1 MLLKE
6 SSCFSC
12 EKQKWKRFPSLS
24 DMHLLGT
31 NIHGCILWDVFP
43 LEPEEQWHG
52 RLRQLPLWFRLPL
65 TSVLLGPFEGIE
77 WKHCYK
83 ALPHPKQ
90 HMKRL
95 CRGKKSSDGG
105 GEKAEV
111 EAAPQQLCCPG
122 KPLVSPAKSALP
134 INFWLLLVCTSCH
147 VLPLTGRERAVF
159 QFLMIWFCFS
169 HKEKS
174 MSKKKRRGTIIK
186 EDGFLQQ
193 PAINQQSWPCLW

>member
-1 MLLKE
+1 MFFLWKAEMEKVSFLKWHA
-6 SSCFSC
+6 STGYKHTWLYFMRC
-12 EKQKWKRFPSLS
+12 FPSGAWRTMTRKAPAAATLVLPPS
-24 DMHLLGT
+24 DFSPPG
-31 NIHGCILWDVFP
+31 
-43 LEPEEQWHG
+43 
-52 RLRQLPLWFRLPL
+52 PLWRYR
-65 TSVLLGPFEGIE
+65 V
-77 WKHCYK
+77 K
-83 ALPHPKQ
+83 ALLQSSATSKATHEKVT
-90 HMKRL
+90 L
-95 CRGKKSSDGG
+95 GEKSGDGG

-159 QFLMIWFCFS
+159 QFLIVWFCFS